1 MDLEEKEFPKRIKDI
16 KVSFGWKVKD
26 FYTRRSGR
34 VGHRTIFRM
43 ERDKDMPNYDELVR
57 LEEKYDAYENEKQKY
72 EEMDLEVALV
82 LYLLLLVPGIIYTV
96 HKSKQKKE
104 ITEYNKALQQRMDKI
119 LEKAKALL

>member
-1 MDLEEKEFPKRIKDI
+1 
-16 KVSFGWKVKD
+16 
-26 FYTRRSGR
+26 
-34 VGHRTIFRM
+34 M

-57 LEEKYDAYENEKQKY
+57 LEGKYDAYENEKQKY

>member
-1 MDLEEKEFPKRIKDI
+1 
-16 KVSFGWKVKD
+16 
-26 FYTRRSGR
+26 
-34 VGHRTIFRM
+34 
-43 ERDKDMPNYDELVR
+43 MPNYDELVR
-57 LEEKYDAYENEKQKY
+57 LEGKYDAYENEKQKY

-104 ITEYNKALQQRMDKI
+104 ITEYNNAIQQRMDKI

>member
-1 MDLEEKEFPKRIKDI
+1 
-16 KVSFGWKVKD
+16 
-26 FYTRRSGR
+26 
-34 VGHRTIFRM
+34 M
-43 ERDKDMPNYDELVR
+43 ERDKDMSNYDELVR

>member
-1 MDLEEKEFPKRIKDI
+1 
-16 KVSFGWKVKD
+16 
-26 FYTRRSGR
+26 
-34 VGHRTIFRM
+34 
-43 ERDKDMPNYDELVR
+43 MPNYDELVR

-104 ITEYNKALQQRMDKI
+104 IEEYNNAIQQRMDKI
-119 LEKAKALL
+119 LEKSKALL

>member
-1 MDLEEKEFPKRIKDI
+1 
-16 KVSFGWKVKD
+16 
-26 FYTRRSGR
+26 
-34 VGHRTIFRM
+34 
-43 ERDKDMPNYDELVR
+43 MPNYDEIVR
-57 LEEKYDAYENEKQKY
+57 LEGKYDAYENEKQKY

>member
-1 MDLEEKEFPKRIKDI
+1 
-16 KVSFGWKVKD
+16 
-26 FYTRRSGR
+26 
-34 VGHRTIFRM
+34 
-43 ERDKDMPNYDELVR
+43 MPNYDELVR
-57 LEEKYDAYENEKQKY
+57 LEGKYDAHENEKQKY
-72 EEMDLEVALV
+72 DEMDLEVALV

>member
-1 MDLEEKEFPKRIKDI
+1 
-16 KVSFGWKVKD
+16 
-26 FYTRRSGR
+26 
-34 VGHRTIFRM
+34 
-43 ERDKDMPNYDELVR
+43 MPNYDELVR
-57 LEEKYDAYENEKQKY
+57 LEGKYDAYENEKQKY

-82 LYLLLLVPGIIYTV
+82 LYLLLLFPGIIYTV

>member
-1 MDLEEKEFPKRIKDI
+1 
-16 KVSFGWKVKD
+16 
-26 FYTRRSGR
+26 
-34 VGHRTIFRM
+34 
-43 ERDKDMPNYDELVR
+43 MPNYDELVR

-82 LYLLLLVPGIIYTV
+82 LYLLLLVPGIIYIV

>member
-1 MDLEEKEFPKRIKDI
+1 MSSKLTATSYEGKSATVVKAMKEREKQLRENQIRALMEKKERERVAVVNEE
-16 KVSFGWKVKD
+16 
-26 FYTRRSGR
+26 
-34 VGHRTIFRM
+34 
-43 ERDKDMPNYDELVR
+43 ERDK
-57 LEEKYDAYENEKQKY
+57 AKQKY

>member
-1 MDLEEKEFPKRIKDI
+1 
-16 KVSFGWKVKD
+16 
-26 FYTRRSGR
+26 
-34 VGHRTIFRM
+34 
-43 ERDKDMPNYDELVR
+43 MPNYDELVR
-57 LEEKYDAYENEKQKY
+57 LEGKYDAYENEKQKY

>member
-1 MDLEEKEFPKRIKDI
+1 MEK
-16 KVSFGWKVKD
+16 
-26 FYTRRSGR
+26 
-34 VGHRTIFRM
+34 
-43 ERDKDMPNYDELVR
+43 DKDMPNYDELVR

-82 LYLLLLVPGIIYTV
+82 LYFLLLVPGIIYTV